1 MRFVDL
7 TKLELPPGW
16 EERAQRVLQEVSYL
30 DDSNRASEIN
40 RRSTIWTALRSEL
53 AELSNRKCWYC
64 EARQERSD
72 MPIDHFRPKNRV
84 GEEGCENHPGYW
96 WLAFEWENFRYSC
109 TYCNSRRRD
118 VKTETTGGKADRFP
132 LRDEANRCWTPD
144 DLLSEEQPV
153 LLDPTV
159 RTDPGLLWFDED
171 GSAHPKHSESNAT
184 WPYRR
189 ARESIDIY
197 HLNHSD
203 LKEARQ
209 IVCNTCRRKVGEGD
223 AAWEDFSQGSTRAEE
238 QFKKAVEDLG
248 ELMDEN
254 AEYSAAARAT
264 VMGLRGADRPWLD
277 TVLTGI

>member
-7 TKLELPPGW
+7 MKLELSPEW
-16 EERAQRVLQEVSYL
+16 KERAQQARQEVARF
-30 DDSNRASEIN
+30 DSDRRSSAVN
-40 RRSTIWTALRSEL
+40 RRSAIWTGLRLEL
-53 AELSNRKCWYC
+53 ERLSNKKCWYC

-84 GEEGCENHPGYW
+84 GEEGCEEHPGYW
-96 WLAFEWENFRYSC
+96 WLAFDWKNFRYSC

-118 VKTETTGGKADRFP
+118 AETDITGGKAGRFP
-132 LRDEANRCWTPD
+132 LRVEAKRCWEPD

-159 RTDPGLLWFDED
+159 ITDPGLLWFNDD
-171 GSAHPKHSESNAT
+171 GLARPTHSERHAS
-184 WPYRR
+184 WLHRR

-209 IVCNTCRRKVGEGD
+209 TVCNICRRKVQEGD
-223 AAWEDFSQGSTRAEE
+223 EAWTEYRRGSTRAEE
-238 QFKKAVEDLG
+238 QFKKAVEDLE
-248 ELMDEN
+248 ELMAEN

-264 VMGLRGADRPWLD
+264 VMGLRSVDRPWLD
-277 TVLTGI
+277 TVL